1 MRCAAFAGGRRVF
14 DLPIDHVIYGVHDLD
29 AAAARLNGEHG
40 LGFIRGGRHPG
51 GTANSVAPI
60 EPPQYLELITVVD
73 RAGENAKLV
82 EREMNG
88 DERFVGWAIA
98 PDDLDAVA
106 ARLGI
111 EPFAGSIENPDGSTG
126 SWRILG
132 DTNDSA
138 YPFFIEYDGDAGVRR
153 RRWAERR
160 ADAGNNW
167 VRGVTFVEVGA
178 DPERMRAWI
187 GDDTIPVRCIEGEH
201 GVLAVGLAT
210 ERGEIVLR

>member
-1 MRCAAFAGGRRVF
+1 MH
-14 DLPIDHVIYGVHDLD
+14 IDHVIYGVRDLD
-29 AAAARLNGEHG
+29 AGAARLNAQLG

-51 GTANSVAPI
+51 GTANSIAPL
-60 EPPQYLELITVVD
+60 EPPQYLELIAVVD
-73 RAGENAKLV
+73 PAGPTAQAV

-88 DERFVGWAIA
+88 DERLVGWAIV

-106 ARLGI
+106 ARLGVQ
-111 EPFAGSIENPDGSTG
+111 PSGGSIDNPDGSTG
-126 SWRILG
+126 HWRTVG
-132 DTNDSA
+132 DPDDSA
-138 YPFFIEYDGDAGVRR
+138 YPFFIDYDGDADVRR

-160 ADAGNNW
+160 ADSGNNW

-178 DPERMRAWI
+178 DAARMRAWI

-201 GVLAVGLAT
+201 GVLAVGIAT

>member
-1 MRCAAFAGGRRVF
+1 V
-14 DLPIDHVIYGVHDLD
+14 PIDHVIYGVQDLD

-60 EPPQYLELITVVD
+60 EPPQYLELIAVVD
-73 RAGENAKLV
+73 PAGDTARTIQ
-82 EREMNG
+82 REMNG
-88 DERFVGWAIA
+88 EERLVGWAIT
-98 PDDLDAVA
+98 PDNLDAVA
-106 ARLGI
+106 ERLGL
-111 EPFAGSIENPDGSTG
+111 EPIVGSIENPDGSTG
-126 SWRILG
+126 SWRVVG
-132 DTNDSA
+132 DPEDSA
-138 YPFFIEYDGDAGVRR
+138 YPFFIEYDGDADVRR

-160 ADAGNNW
+160 AEAGNNW

-187 GDDTIPVRCIEGEH
+187 GDDTIPVRCIEGES

-210 ERGEIVLR
+210 EKGEIVLR

>member
-1 MRCAAFAGGRRVF
+1 LR
-14 DLPIDHVIYGVHDLD
+14 IDHVIYGVHDLD

-51 GTANSVAPI
+51 GTANSVAPL
-60 EPPQYLELITVVD
+60 EPPQYLELISVVD
-73 RAGENAKLV
+73 PGGETAQMV
-82 EREMNG
+82 TREMDG
-88 DERFVGWAIA
+88 EERLVGWAIV

-106 ARLGI
+106 ARLGVQ
-111 EPFAGSIENPDGSTG
+111 PFGGSIENPDGSSG
-126 SWRILG
+126 SWRIVG
-132 DTNDSA
+132 DPEDSA
-138 YPFFIEYDGDAGVRR
+138 YPFFIEYDGDADLRR

-160 ADAGNNW
+160 AESGNNW

-178 DPERMRAWI
+178 DAPRMRAWI
-187 GDDTIPVRCIEGEH
+187 GDDTIPVRCIEGER